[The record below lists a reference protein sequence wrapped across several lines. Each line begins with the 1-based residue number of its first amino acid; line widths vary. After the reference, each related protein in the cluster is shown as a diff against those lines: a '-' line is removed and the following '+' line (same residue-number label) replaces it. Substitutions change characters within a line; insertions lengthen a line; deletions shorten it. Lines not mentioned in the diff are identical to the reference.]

1 MKSLKTYEEDIRKLA
16 EPVVESE
23 GMELIHVEC
32 LRMKSRWIIRL
43 YMDKPGGVTI
53 DDCAAVSDQVG
64 DILNVHDIPPGR
76 YSIEVSSP
84 GLDRPL
90 SRDEDLLRFRGSQVQ
105 VRLLEK
111 FEGKRN
117 FVGIL
122 EDYLVDSTE
131 KFLVIQESGQVYRI
145 PKTMLAAARLVP
157 DVT

>member
-1 MKSLKTYEEDIRKLA
+1 
-16 EPVVESE
+16 
-23 GMELIHVEC
+23 MELIHVEC
-32 LRMKSRWIIRL
+32 LRMKSRWIVRL

-53 DDCAAVSDQVG
+53 DDCASVSDQVG
-64 DILNVHDIPPGR
+64 DILNVHDIPPGP

-90 SRDEDLLRFRGSQVQ
+90 SRDKDLLRFRGSRVQ
-105 VRLLEK
+105 VRLVEK

-122 EDYLVDSTE
+122 EDYLVDSPE
-131 KFLVIQESGQVYRI
+131 KFLVIKESGQVYQI
-145 PKTMLAAARLVP
+145 PKTMVATARLVP

>member
-1 MKSLKTYEEDIRKLA
+1 MKTYEEEIRKLA

-32 LRMKSRWIIRL
+32 LRMKSRWIVRL

-53 DDCAAVSDQVG
+53 DDCASVSDQVG
-64 DILNVHDIPPGR
+64 DILNVHDIPPGP

-90 SRDEDLLRFRGSQVQ
+90 SRDKDLLRFRGSRVQ
-105 VRLLEK
+105 VRLVEK

-122 EDYLVDSTE
+122 EDYLVDSPE
-131 KFLVIQESGQVYRI
+131 KFLVIKESGQVYQI
-145 PKTMLAAARLVP
+145 PKTMVATARLVP

>member
-1 MKSLKTYEEDIRKLA
+1 MKTYEEEIRKLA

-32 LRMKSRWIIRL
+32 LRMKSRWIVRL

-53 DDCAAVSDQVG
+53 DDCASVSDQVG
-64 DILNVHDIPPGR
+64 DILNVHDIPPGP

-90 SRDEDLLRFRGSQVQ
+90 SRDKDLLRFRGSRVQ
-105 VRLLEK
+105 VRLVEK

-122 EDYLVDSTE
+122 EDYLVDSPD
-131 KFLVIQESGQVYRI
+131 KFLVIKESGQVYQI
-145 PKTMLAAARLVP
+145 PKTMVATARLVP

>member
-1 MKSLKTYEEDIRKLA
+1 LKTYEEEIRKLA

-32 LRMKSRWIIRL
+32 LRMKSRWIVRL

-53 DDCAAVSDQVG
+53 DDCASVSDQVG
-64 DILNVHDIPPGR
+64 DILNVHDIPPGP

-90 SRDEDLLRFRGSQVQ
+90 SRDKDLLRFRGSRVQ
-105 VRLLEK
+105 VRLVEK

-122 EDYLVDSTE
+122 EDYLVDSPE
-131 KFLVIQESGQVYRI
+131 KFLVIKESGQVYQI
-145 PKTMLAAARLVP
+145 PKTMVATARLVP